1 MTTESKQDTRPGAF
15 VLLGAA
21 GAAFAA
27 GLVMTLV
34 AWLAADG
41 TAVRSVAVSTLLVVV
56 VIGFGVFTLNTVA
69 SIMPS
74 ATVLVALVTYTLQ
87 LVVLAAVVLT
97 LARNGMM
104 DDTFDR
110 RWFGGGV
117 AVATLAWMIAQIVAH
132 LRARIPVY
140 DLPEAG
146 AR

>member
-21 GAAFAA
+21 GAAFLA
-27 GLVMTLV
+27 GLAMTLV
-34 AWLAADG
+34 AWLFADL

-56 VIGFGVFTLNTVA
+56 VIGFGVFVLNTVA

-74 ATVLVALVTYTLQ
+74 ATVLVALVTYATQ
-87 LVVLAAVVLT
+87 LVVLAAVVLS

-117 AVATLAWMIAQIVAH
+117 AVATLAWMVAQIVAH